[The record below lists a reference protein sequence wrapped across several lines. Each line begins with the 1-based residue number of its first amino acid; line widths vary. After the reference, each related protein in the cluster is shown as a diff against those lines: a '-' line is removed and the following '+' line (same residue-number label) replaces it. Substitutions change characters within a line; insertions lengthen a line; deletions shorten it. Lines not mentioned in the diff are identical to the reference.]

1 MLGVEHYSVVTKDSH
16 FLANDI
22 IMLTKGSPYG

>member
-1 MLGVEHYSVVTKDSH
+1 MLGIEQYSVVAKESH

-22 IMLTKGSPYG
+22 IMLTKDSP